1 MNIPEIDYIGDC
13 HISTSVETPLLANAF
28 EKSNDEKIKNIEHY
42 FAQIMTEL
50 GLDLSDDSLS
60 GTPHRI
66 AKMYVNEILSGLWIG
81 DSAILNSQKFMK
93 ENSIDII
100 LNCTQIFDFPDLDIQ
115 KVRLPFSN
123 DKNSDTDLM
132 LLRQNKDKILSFIDD
147 NISDKNILIVCY
159 DGKSISPF
167 LVSLYI
173 AEYSKIDKKSIYNIL
188 LTKDSSLS
196 LWFDLSLFYNM

>member
-1 MNIPEIDYIGDC
+1 
-13 HISTSVETPLLANAF
+13 
-28 EKSNDEKIKNIEHY
+28 
-42 FAQIMTEL
+42 
-50 GLDLSDDSLS
+50 
-60 GTPHRI
+60 
-66 AKMYVNEILSGLWIG
+66 MYVNELLSGLWIG
-81 DSAILNSQKFMK
+81 DSAILNSKRFME

-100 LNCTQIFDFPDLDIQ
+100 LNCTQIFDFPDLNIQ
-115 KVRLPFSN
+115 KIRLPFSN

-132 LLRQNKDKILSFIDD
+132 LLRQNKDKILSFIDS
-147 NISDKNILIVCY
+147 NIAEKNILIVCY

-167 LVSLYI
+167 LVALYI

>member
-1 MNIPEIDYIGDC
+1 
-13 HISTSVETPLLANAF
+13 
-28 EKSNDEKIKNIEHY
+28 
-42 FAQIMTEL
+42 
-50 GLDLSDDSLS
+50 
-60 GTPHRI
+60 
-66 AKMYVNEILSGLWIG
+66 MYVNELLSGLWIG
-81 DSAILNSQKFMK
+81 DSAILNSKKFME

-100 LNCTQIFDFPDLDIQ
+100 LNCTQIFDFPDIKDLQ
-115 KVRLPFSN
+115 KIRLPFSN

-132 LLRQNKDKILSFIDD
+132 LLRQNKDKILSFIDS
-147 NISDKNILIVCY
+147 NITEKNILIVCY

-167 LVSLYI
+167 LVALYI

>member
-1 MNIPEIDYIGDC
+1 
-13 HISTSVETPLLANAF
+13 
-28 EKSNDEKIKNIEHY
+28 
-42 FAQIMTEL
+42 
-50 GLDLSDDSLS
+50 
-60 GTPHRI
+60 
-66 AKMYVNEILSGLWIG
+66 MYVNELLSGLWIG
-81 DSAILNSQKFMK
+81 DSAILNSKKFME

-100 LNCTQIFDFPDLDIQ
+100 LNCTQIFDFPDMNIQ
-115 KVRLPFSN
+115 KIRLPFSN

-132 LLRQNKDKILSFIDD
+132 LLRQNKDKILSFIDS
-147 NISDKNILIVCY
+147 NITEKNILIVCY

-167 LVSLYI
+167 LVALYI

>member
-1 MNIPEIDYIGDC
+1 
-13 HISTSVETPLLANAF
+13 
-28 EKSNDEKIKNIEHY
+28 
-42 FAQIMTEL
+42 
-50 GLDLSDDSLS
+50 
-60 GTPHRI
+60 
-66 AKMYVNEILSGLWIG
+66 MYVNELLSGLWIG
-81 DSAILNSQKFMK
+81 DSAILNSKKFME

-115 KVRLPFSN
+115 KIRLPFSN

-147 NISDKNILIVCY
+147 NIVDKNILIVCY

-167 LVSLYI
+167 LVALYI

>member
-1 MNIPEIDYIGDC
+1 
-13 HISTSVETPLLANAF
+13 
-28 EKSNDEKIKNIEHY
+28 
-42 FAQIMTEL
+42 
-50 GLDLSDDSLS
+50 
-60 GTPHRI
+60 
-66 AKMYVNEILSGLWIG
+66 MYVNELISGLWIG
-81 DSAILNSQKFMK
+81 DSAILNSQQFIK

-100 LNCTQIFDFPDLDIQ
+100 FNCTQLFDFPDLDIQ
-115 KVRLPFSN
+115 KIRLPFSN

-147 NISDKNILIVCY
+147 NITDKNILIVCY

-167 LVSLYI
+167 LVALYI
-173 AEYSKIDKKSIYNIL
+173 AEYSKVDKKSIYNIL